1 MMSDQSRPGMCGLEH
16 IDVIAYALLGDR
28 YPHRPISRQEK
39 LGGQCEF
46 ENRTASS
53 KREALQCGV
62 CN

>member
-39 LGGQCEF
+39 VGG
-46 ENRTASS
+46 
-53 KREALQCGV
+53 
-62 CN
+62 